1 MIIVHLLIGTKLNY
15 FKIMGFLSK
24 LVQSTVKVAL
34 TPVAVVK
41 DTVDVVT
48 GTEPKNTQKLLESA
62 VKDVEKATDD
72 LADGELL

>member
-1 MIIVHLLIGTKLNY
+1 
-15 FKIMGFLSK
+15 MGFLSK

-41 DTVDVVT
+41 DTADVIA
-48 GTEPKNTQKLLESA
+48 GNQPKNTQKLLESA

-72 LADGELL
+72 LADGKLV

>member
-1 MIIVHLLIGTKLNY
+1 
-15 FKIMGFLSK
+15 MGFLSK

-34 TPVAVVK
+34 TPITVVK
-41 DTVDVVT
+41 DTVDVVI

-72 LADGELL
+72 LADGKLI